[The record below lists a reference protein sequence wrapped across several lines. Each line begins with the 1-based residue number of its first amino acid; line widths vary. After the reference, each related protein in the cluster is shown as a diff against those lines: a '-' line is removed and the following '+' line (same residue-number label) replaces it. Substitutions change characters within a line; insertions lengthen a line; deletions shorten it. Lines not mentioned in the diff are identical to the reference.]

1 MNRRMKNKRLV
12 MDFWKSGM
20 REQLFHRFSIPSII
34 FRNGH
39 KEMEPQQH
47 PDIHFEESLNDNMFF
62 WEI

>member
-1 MNRRMKNKRLV
+1 
-12 MDFWKSGM
+12 M

-62 WEI
+62 GKYDKRIGFTLHGGFIMGW